1 MTPTYVAIRKT
12 ERDSKIDI
20 ERKRA
25 STFKVMKETEEGDRQ
40 TDSPRTETYICSNES
55 KTDRHKDSEL
65 TPISVAMRESVKERE
80 RERER
85 ERE

>member
-25 STFKVMKETEEGDRQ
+25 STFKVMKETEGGRQ
-40 TDSPRTETYICSNES
+40 TNGQYKNG
-55 KTDRHKDSEL
+55 HL
-65 TPISVAMRESVKERE
+65 HL
-80 RERER
+80 
-85 ERE
+85 